1 MGDPWPSTH
10 RHTDPVQFSLSN
22 QLKQHLMNLGNDGT
36 VEASVTTF
44 ISSPLLKSW
53 IKQIG

>member
-36 VEASVTTF
+36 VEASV
-44 ISSPLLKSW
+44 
-53 IKQIG
+53 